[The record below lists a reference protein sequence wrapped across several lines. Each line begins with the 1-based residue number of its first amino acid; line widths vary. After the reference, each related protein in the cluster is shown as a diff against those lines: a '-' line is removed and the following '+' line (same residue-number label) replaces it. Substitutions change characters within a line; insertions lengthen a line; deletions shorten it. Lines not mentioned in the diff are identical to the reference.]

1 MITRGKQTYPFF
13 TILYGTPGVGKT
25 TLAAKAQDAIF
36 LDLED
41 GTALMDVARYS
52 LRDETPLKDAL
63 NDIYAAGPNTL
74 VIDSLTSLERIHADQ
89 YCREKGWQTLESM
102 DYGRSKKMWKQDF
115 MKFLGDLARV
125 FREASVNV
133 ILIAHS
139 KTREVTDPVSQLQ
152 FDRLELQ
159 CDKDLHPEI
168 IAMADGCFL
177 LKHKVLVKDEKAI
190 GNGSRVLLTQ
200 DRPQF
205 VAKSRWPI
213 PFEVVDPDESLW
225 ASLQH

>member
-1 MITRGKQTYPFF
+1 MITRGKQTYPYFV
-13 TILYGTPGVGKT
+13 ILYGTPGVGKT

-63 NDIYAAGPNTL
+63 NDIYAAAPNTL

-89 YCREKGWQTLESM
+89 YCKEKGWATLEAM
-102 DYGRSKKMWKQDF
+102 DYGRAKKMWKQDF

-125 FREASVNV
+125 FREASINL
-133 ILIAHS
+133 ILVAHS
-139 KTREVTDPVSQLQ
+139 KTREVTDPVYQLA

-205 VAKSRWPI
+205 VAKSRWDI
-213 PFEVVDPDESLW
+213 PFEIVDPGESLW
-225 ASLQH
+225 SSLQH